1 MVIIHI
7 DTNNID
13 KKRDEILQ
21 WELRKNVMKQ
31 NLLGC
36 DLRLTPCAIYYVC
49 KK

>member
-1 MVIIHI
+1 MVMIHI
-7 DTNNID
+7 DTNNIE

-31 NLLGC
+31 KFLGC
-36 DLRLTPCAIYYVC
+36 DPCAIYYVC